1 MYIGSNASFNITHIS
16 ESFKPLMNDSMHW
29 ANHNHNHRWNRCND
43 IQSHNFSHLHRVLFH
58 SYSYFQE
65 AEAVN
70 RGSGGHR
77 ETEFALHS
85 RVRPSL
91 FNNLVT
97 IVVIIGVFVSIY
109 FSEFIAKTYLTRSS
123 PIPPL
128 CSITWQPLFSLKM
141 DLSLITEQGLVASL
155 FLITWWQL
163 RPNAELSIWPN
174 FQNDYFTTKNWWR
187 ANQVEERDRDQ
198 EQQRLRDQALR
209 PPAWLHHQHPLLR
222 PIFPSS

>member
-1 MYIGSNASFNITHIS
+1 MGDERWDSRSWWLMYIGSNASFNITHIS

-97 IVVIIGVFVSIY
+97 IVMIVMIQKNKCWQRTLRFVGFVVSIY
-109 FSEFIAKTYLTRSS
+109 FSEFIAK
-123 PIPPL
+123 
-128 CSITWQPLFSLKM
+128 
-141 DLSLITEQGLVASL
+141 
-155 FLITWWQL
+155 
-163 RPNAELSIWPN
+163 
-174 FQNDYFTTKNWWR
+174 
-187 ANQVEERDRDQ
+187 
-198 EQQRLRDQALR
+198 
-209 PPAWLHHQHPLLR
+209 
-222 PIFPSS
+222 PIFRDISP